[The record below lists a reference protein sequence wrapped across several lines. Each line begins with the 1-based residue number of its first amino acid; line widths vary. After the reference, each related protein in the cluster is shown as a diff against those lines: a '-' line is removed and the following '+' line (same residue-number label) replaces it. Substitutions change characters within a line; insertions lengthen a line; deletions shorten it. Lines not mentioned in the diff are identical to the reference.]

1 MKWVAATVMSSSL
14 IVAPAIVF
22 AFPPDPIPDA
32 RALFRAKKY
41 DEAAKKLEA
50 YLATNKFDGQTWSLY
65 SECLHFNKQYE
76 PAIAAAK
83 KALECGLN
91 RPGMSYNIACAYALL
106 GKSDEAIDWL
116 KKAFEARFAE
126 QETIEKD
133 EDLESLRK
141 DPRFIT
147 LTGLN
152 PPTGLSP
159 AEQWAWDLDFL
170 VRRMEQMHWRL
181 YDHISKEEFSSAMD
195 RLKADAPKL
204 PNDRAR
210 ARLMQ
215 MLARVGDGH
224 TLLSGFAEGETSTP
238 RLPLQLYSFTDG
250 LFIVGAAEAHKE
262 LAGAKVLK
270 VGSLNAADA
279 LQKAREYCSVD
290 NEMGYLDGAPTRLLH
305 PGILQEIGASDGP
318 SVEFT
323 VQLRDGS
330 ERKAKIEPAPFARQ
344 MNHPGGTS
352 RPAFVTANVKGVE
365 PLYRRDTNKP
375 MTLENLDDIK
385 AVYFGFHAIAENPN
399 QRFADFVA
407 EMNKRLDETRAESL
421 IIDMRLNGGGNTG
434 LVMPLIQALIKNEKI
449 NRPGHLFVI
458 IGRRTF
464 SAAQNTVNMIEKNTN
479 ATFVGE
485 PTGSK
490 PNFVGESTYI
500 VLPYSKLRVYCSSR
514 YWQYGDSVDTREWVQ
529 PQIAVQQSSTDYF
542 ENRDPVLDAIV
553 ERIKARK

>member
-1 MKWVAATVMSSSL
+1 MKWVAGTMMGSSL

-22 AFPPDPIPDA
+22 AFPPDPTPEV
-32 RALFRAKKY
+32 RALFRDKKY

-50 YLATNKFDGQTWSLY
+50 YLAINKFDGRAWSLY
-65 SECLHFNKQYE
+65 SECLHFNKQFE

-83 KALECGLN
+83 KALECGVN
-91 RPGMSYNIACAYALL
+91 RPGMSYNIACASALL

-126 QETIEKD
+126 HETIVND
-133 EDLESLRK
+133 EDLNSIRK
-141 DPRFIT
+141 DPRFIK

-152 PPTGLSP
+152 PPASLSP

-181 YDHISKEEFSSAMD
+181 YDHISKEELGSALE
-195 RLKADAPKL
+195 RLKIDGPKL
-204 PNDRAR
+204 NSDRVR

-215 MLARVGDGH
+215 VLARVGDGH
-224 TLLSGFAEGETSTP
+224 TLLAGFAEGESTVP

-250 LFIVGAAEAHKE
+250 LFVVGAAEAAKE
-262 LAGAKVLK
+262 LSGGKVLRI
-270 VGSLNAADA
+270 GSLSAADA
-279 LQKAREYCSVD
+279 LQKARGYCSVD
-290 NEMGYLDGAPTRLLH
+290 NEMGYLDGAPGRLLN
-305 PGILQEIGASDGP
+305 PGVLQEIGATDG
-318 SVEFT
+318 SAVEFT
-323 VQLRDGS
+323 VQLRDGA
-330 ERKAKIEPAPFARQ
+330 EKRVRIEPTPMPRQMGHAGGSSRAPF
-344 MNHPGGTS
+344 M
-352 RPAFVTANVKGVE
+352 TANVKGPE
-365 PLYRRDTNKP
+365 PLYRRDTDKP
-375 MTLENLDDIK
+375 MTLEYLDDAK

-407 EMNKRLDETRAESL
+407 EMNKRLDETKAENL

-434 LVMPLIQALIKNEKI
+434 LVLPLIQALIKNEKI
-449 NRPGHLFVI
+449 NRPGHLYVI

-485 PTGSK
+485 PSGSR

-529 PQIAVQQSSTDYF
+529 PQIAVQQSSKDFF
-542 ENRDPVLDAIV
+542 ENRDPVLDVIV
-553 ERIKARK
+553 ERIKAQK